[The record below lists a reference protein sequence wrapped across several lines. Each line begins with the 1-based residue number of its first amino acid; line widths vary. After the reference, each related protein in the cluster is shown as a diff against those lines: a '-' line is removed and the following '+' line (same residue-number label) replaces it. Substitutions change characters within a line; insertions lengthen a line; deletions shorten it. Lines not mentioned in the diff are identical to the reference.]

1 MHHPIVC
8 AFRRRLHALLVRKDE
23 FKFPT
28 ANRMQPT
35 TFTMSNGWPTST
47 YVEKRPCE
55 HAPLLD
61 QGKLTWQI
69 PPKVPAVRSLA
80 VFDIFVLFARRR
92 VGSKER
98 AGWNVLRLRRA
109 AFLPLQ
115 NPENW
120 NVDRDLHKCV
130 QIINDKITY

>member
-1 MHHPIVC
+1 MNMRHFLIRETYLANSSKSTSSEIFSGVRH
-8 AFRRRLHALLVRKDE
+8 FR
-23 FKFPT
+23 
-28 ANRMQPT
+28 
-35 TFTMSNGWPTST
+35 
-47 YVEKRPCE
+47 
-55 HAPLLD
+55 
-61 QGKLTWQI
+61 
-69 PPKVPAVRSLA
+69 
-80 VFDIFVLFARRR
+80 LFAREKG
-92 VGSKER
+92 GSKER